1 MQHVGLK
8 AVRQNN
14 TLRSINLN

>member
-1 MQHVGLK
+1 MQHVGIK

>member
-8 AVRQNN
+8 AVRQNS